1 MSGEFFN
8 LGGVEFTN
16 GPDLIDPGEKIF
28 NFRLSNV
35 LTLEG
40 GDQII
45 GSEELNSGFG
55 LEVLVGITA
64 QDSSPSAPLDL
75 SSQATLYAEGI
86 RNQGSIF
93 TNGGSDVV
101 AGTATAKIAAIAETV
116 SEAIAYANTLD
127 SSAFADIFTSLD
139 IKAIANGIYNSGR
152 IYTGDDSDTING
164 EIEASVKAVATA
176 TVDVT
181 AIIEEIASA
190 PISEGLTVF
199 AEVIATSLAK
209 AEIIARGINNNQGT
223 IITGDGGDSISATA
237 TSSAD
242 TFADTYGST
251 ISSAPAENQALAEAV
266 VDAVAEASDRAIAID
281 NTGGLILMGKID
293 EDGEDLIEA
302 TAEASHQAIAIKNN
316 GGEIRTGG
324 GNDLITGY
332 ATGSESYGIYGGDI
346 LTGAGAD
353 RLEASSFG
361 GGVNIS
367 MGHGADFVQ
376 GFGDAK
382 VFGGA
387 DIDTLSFGS
396 YNKNDFSIYTDNN
409 NFTVFELDDMIMQT
423 SGFENY
429 IFADGSYSDDLL
441 MG

>member
-1 MSGEFFN
+1 MSSEFFN
-8 LGGVEFTN
+8 LSRVEFTDDS
-16 GPDLIDPGEKIF
+16 DLINPEQTI
-28 NFRLSNV
+28 SNPRPSSV
-35 LTLEG
+35 HTLEG

-45 GSEELNSGFG
+45 GNEDINSDFG
-55 LEVLVGITA
+55 LGVLLGIAA
-64 QDSSPSAPLDL
+64 QDSNPSASIDL
-75 SSQATLYAEGI
+75 RSQATLYAEGI

-93 TNGGSDVV
+93 TNGGSDVL

-116 SEAIAYANTLD
+116 SETIAYAETLD
-127 SSAFADIFTSLD
+127 SSAFADIFASLD

-176 TVDVT
+176 SVDVS
-181 AIIEEIASA
+181 AIIEEIAHT
-190 PISEGLTVF
+190 PMSEGLTVF

-223 IITGDGGDSISATA
+223 IITGDGADSISATA
-237 TSSAD
+237 TSSSD
-242 TFADTYGST
+242 TFSDTSGST

-266 VDAVAEASDRAIAID
+266 VEAVAEASDRAIAID
-281 NTGGLILMGKID
+281 NTGGLILMGKRD
-293 EDGEDLIEA
+293 EDEGDLIEA

-324 GNDLITGY
+324 GNDSITGY

-346 LTGAGAD
+346 LTGGGAD
-353 RLEASSFG
+353 RVEASSFG
-361 GGVNIS
+361 GDVTIN
-367 MGHGADFVQ
+367 MGNGADFVQ
-376 GFGDAK
+376 GFGDAQ

-387 DIDTLSFGS
+387 DLDTLSFGS
-396 YNKNDFSIYTDNN
+396 YNKSDFSIYTDN